1 MTDDGPSTPRSSLL
15 PILLTVFLGLFGA
28 GSLLSWGIIS
38 AVRGPSGAG
47 DGANP
52 DSYGFDLSGLLIE
65 GDALQ
70 TSGNRRDFLVPYE
83 NPAVA
88 SGADV
93 AGRNESRSR
102 SWQKEVVSEDRVIGV
117 ELNGESRA
125 YPLFIMNAHEVVLDE
140 LGGVPIAVTYSPLLD
155 SVSVFDRRVDG
166 SVLAFG
172 VSGLLADGNT
182 LYYDRSE
189 TPSLFSQLQGRAVSG
204 PLAGTALRRIPGVAI
219 DRWKHWLAAHPE
231 TTVILREP
239 DTLGRYKRI
248 SYERYFDGPG
258 WLIPPRVTPSADAKA
273 RVLAVRPVGSDAWV
287 VYSLAS
293 LHEQADESGVVEL
306 MPGERRLRLRFEPGD
321 SRHSSVQVLEA
332 DELELVPSL
341 RIAWHDIPLERVVTS
356 VGE

>member
-1 MTDDGPSTPRSSLL
+1 M
-15 PILLTVFLGLFGA
+15 PILLTVFLGLIGA
-28 GSLLSWGIIS
+28 GSLLTWGIVS

-52 DSYGFDLSGLLIE
+52 ESYEFDLSVLLIE
-65 GDALQ
+65 PEALQ
-70 TSGNRRDFLVPYE
+70 ASGNRRDFLIPYE

-88 SGADV
+88 SGIDV

-125 YPLFIMNAHEVVLDE
+125 YPLFIMNAHEIVLDE

-155 SVSVFDRRVDG
+155 AVSVFDRRVKD
-166 SVLAFG
+166 SVLDFG

-182 LYYDRSE
+182 LYYDRSA

-204 PLAGTALRRIPGVAI
+204 PLAGTTLQRIPGVAV

-231 TTVILREP
+231 TTVVLREP
-239 DTLGRYKRI
+239 NTLGRYKRI

-273 RVLAVRPVGSDAWV
+273 RVLAARPVGSETWLV
-287 VYSLAS
+287 FGLAD
-293 LHEQADESGVVEL
+293 LQKHADETGVVERAV
-306 MPGERRLRLRFEPGD
+306 GERRLRLRFEPGD
-321 SRHSSVQVLEA
+321 TRHSSVEVLEA
-332 DELELVPSL
+332 GGIELIPSL
-341 RIAWHDIPLERVVTS
+341 RIAWHDVPLEGVES
-356 VGE
+356 PAAD